1 MVSADTMS
9 PNDGHEF
16 DDHIYESTFNALDEE
31 ISREEIIKAIEKMN
45 PNKSCSE
52 DMILNELFKKM

>member
-1 MVSADTMS
+1 MT

-16 DDHIYESTFNALDEE
+16 DDHIYLSTFNALDEE
-31 ISREEIIKAIEKMN
+31 ISREEIIKAIKKMN
-45 PNKSCSE
+45 SNKSCSE